1 MSKQVVVVG
10 GGIVGLTAAYF
21 AAKRGDNVTLIEA
34 SPLLGGLLKSSETDF
49 GYFDYGVHIASQTGT
64 PALDEFLFSNTEEL
78 LYRFEVQES
87 GSFIGHELT
96 QFSPF
101 LNLNS
106 CGQEIANKAS
116 AELVYYNETKS
127 YDNLAQIIKATYG
140 ETAYQVAYA
149 PFIQQT
155 FGVEPVE
162 LPSYY
167 INFFDM
173 YRVVAFDQKTTEQ
186 LKQVNYLNDRLGFH
200 QHTKGAPKYYPLKG
214 GIGAWTEYLSQ
225 QVVEAGV
232 EIIVGHSVDKISPIS
247 AGFDISYAEK
257 TLHVDELIWTVSSA
271 LLPRYLP
278 FNTQLQ
284 RPNFRKTALFDFIF
298 EQPLNTRCKYIN
310 NFEATHI
317 STRLTCYQNLVPVS
331 SFFATTVEV
340 LVDYIDD
347 ENQLLEQVATEL
359 VAMGLV
365 NKNNPCKF
373 KQYRPVGEGFPVI
386 TVENDR
392 LLKQL
397 NQEVLE
403 KYSNIT
409 LLGRSSSKGFFMSE
423 LLVDAYNSCC

>member
-1 MSKQVVVVG
+1 
-10 GGIVGLTAAYF
+10 
-21 AAKRGDNVTLIEA
+21 
-34 SPLLGGLLKSSETDF
+34 
-49 GYFDYGVHIASQTGT
+49 
-64 PALDEFLFSNTEEL
+64 
-78 LYRFEVQES
+78 
-87 GSFIGHELT
+87 
-96 QFSPF
+96 
-101 LNLNS
+101 
-106 CGQEIANKAS
+106 
-116 AELVYYNETKS
+116 
-127 YDNLAQIIKATYG
+127 
-140 ETAYQVAYA
+140 
-149 PFIQQT
+149 
-155 FGVEPVE
+155 
-162 LPSYY
+162 
-167 INFFDM
+167 M